1 MSSTTEIENRP
12 IASQTE
18 NNLSIEV
25 ATLRAMELETVA
37 QVSAAVSTI
46 LNLDQLLQEV
56 VDLVKDRF
64 GLYHV
69 HIYLLDPSKEQL
81 TLAAGA
87 GEPGRLM
94 LAQGHRI
101 ALNRKQSLV
110 ASAARLREG
119 VVVNDVTLEPN
130 FLPNVYLPNTR
141 SEMAIPLILADE
153 VIGVLDVQS
162 ESVGR
167 FSADDVRVKTIL
179 GQQIA
184 VAVRNARVFELT
196 QHQLRLQ
203 EANLTIAEFFRDTE
217 LTVEE
222 GLERALNVILDV
234 FRADNV
240 TMLAYDNQN
249 QNWNEDAW
257 AGVEIPQIVS
267 VSGAGAYPHAT
278 QAFET
283 GQVVVVEDT
292 RRHPDF
298 PPELLVKEPGVK
310 SSLALPLVV
319 GGTIRKVFVVNYLSR
334 LHLF

>member
-18 NNLSIEV
+18 NNLSIEA

-69 HIYLLDPSKEQL
+69 HIYLLDSSKEQL

-179 GQQIA
+179 GQQI
-184 VAVRNARVFELT
+184 
-196 QHQLRLQ
+196 
-203 EANLTIAEFFRDTE
+203 
-217 LTVEE
+217 
-222 GLERALNVILDV
+222 
-234 FRADNV
+234 
-240 TMLAYDNQN
+240 
-249 QNWNEDAW
+249 
-257 AGVEIPQIVS
+257 
-267 VSGAGAYPHAT
+267 
-278 QAFET
+278 
-283 GQVVVVEDT
+283 
-292 RRHPDF
+292 
-298 PPELLVKEPGVK
+298 
-310 SSLALPLVV
+310 
-319 GGTIRKVFVVNYLSR
+319 
-334 LHLF
+334 